1 MVKEDLKNITNLFT
15 QVFRLDQD
23 ILLSKYPFR
32 IKIEKWN
39 NPRETENKKDLAEIE
54 EFIMYKIENYPDP
67 RIIY

>member
-39 NPRETENKKDLAEIE
+39 NPREMENKKDLAEIE
-54 EFIMYKIENYPDP
+54 EFIKYKIENYTDP